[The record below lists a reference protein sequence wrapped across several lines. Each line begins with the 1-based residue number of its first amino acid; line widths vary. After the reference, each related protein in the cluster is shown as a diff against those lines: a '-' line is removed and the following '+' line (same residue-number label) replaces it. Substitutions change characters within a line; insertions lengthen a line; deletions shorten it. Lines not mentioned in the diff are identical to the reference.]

1 MARLLVRMADAPAF
15 KRFDVV
21 SVRDDS
27 TPWGNLEG
35 YPTFLRV
42 SLPGVT
48 VDQAKFLT
56 EVQFDP
62 DGLLDKDTGQP
73 MQMMHRRAWKI
84 VESRI
89 NPPILAQ
96 IEAAWMVS
104 GEYVVPDANGMLAWL
119 EKKIDG
125 SGKGEW

>member
-1 MARLLVRMADAPAF
+1 MAKLLVMWSDNGSYGSL
-15 KRFDVV
+15 DVV
-21 SVRDDS
+21 DVREDSV
-27 TPWGNLEG
+27 PWGNREG

-48 VDQAKFLT
+48 PEQAQFLMDV
-56 EVQFDP
+56 EFDP
-62 DGLLDKDTGQP
+62 DGLIDKETGGPQ
-73 MQMMHRRAWKI
+73 QVRHKRAWKI
-84 VESRI
+84 VQSRI
-89 NPPILAQ
+89 NPPIWAQ
-96 IEAAWMVS
+96 LEAAYMVS

>member
-1 MARLLVRMADAPAF
+1 MAKLLVMWGDNG
-15 KRFDVV
+15 KYGSFDVV
-21 SVRDDS
+21 DVREDSV
-27 TPWGNLEG
+27 PWGNLEG

-48 VDQAKFLT
+48 VDEARFLQDV
-56 EVQFDP
+56 EFDP
-62 DGLLDKDTGQP
+62 DGLIDKETDRPQ
-73 MQMMHRRAWKI
+73 QVLHKRAWKI
-84 VESRI
+84 VQSRI
-89 NPPILAQ
+89 NPPILAD